1 MTLTKLVE
9 FRKQRELGQIISDT
23 FTFLRRNAKP
33 LLSVLVRTCAIPFIL
48 LIVAVGFYTK
58 ATAGA
63 NFLTSFGDGSDM
75 STFFISVVC
84 LAIVGIIYNS
94 MLYGSVSEYIKAYIA
109 GGNVPDTTAVV
120 DTIKS
125 KTGTFLG
132 LGFTNLLI
140 VLVVALVPV
149 GLGGAIFATG
159 SEAIGVLVVILAI
172 FPLLYVYVKLSVI
185 FPTLINKNLSIK
197 ETIKESSNLIKD
209 EWWMTFITLI
219 IIGFLIGVIG
229 FVFQVPVVI
238 YTLIKTIT
246 SVQSGSMGDPTAL
259 FDNVYLVLQVLA
271 SAMNYILYTI
281 LAISTNFIYFN
292 LNERKNQT
300 GSLDQI
306 NNIGSDNA

>member
-1 MTLTKLVE
+1 MTLIKLVQ

-23 FTFLRRNAKP
+23 FTFLRQNAKP
-33 LLSVLVRTCAIPFIL
+33 LFSVLVRTCSIPFML

-58 ATAGA
+58 STAGA
-63 NFLTSFGDGSDM
+63 NFLTSFGDGTNMAS
-75 STFFISVVC
+75 FFISVIC

-109 GGNVPDTTAVV
+109 GGDVPDATAVV

-140 VLVVALVPV
+140 ILGIALIPIAV
-149 GLGGAIFATG
+149 GGALFAAG
-159 SEAIGVLVVILAI
+159 SEVIGILIIIVAI
-172 FPLLYVYVKLSVI
+172 FPLLYAYVKLSVI
-185 FPTLINKNLSIK
+185 FPALTNKNLSIK
-197 ETIKESSNLIKD
+197 ETIKESSKLIKE

-219 IIGFLIGVIG
+219 IIGFLIGIIG

-259 FDNVYLVLQVLA
+259 FDNVYLVLQILA

-306 NNIGSDNA
+306 NNIGSTNA